1 MAIQDGPGP
10 TMAATNGPPGPAMAA
25 IIGPPLPSLV
35 PWPGDLPCQ
44 PYLVRGTICGSHGW
58 SRTILDCHSW
68 SPTKDSSLVAAA
80 NGPGPTKAAEI
91 GEVEMAEHAE

>member
-10 TMAATNGPPGPAMAA
+10 TMAATNGPPGPVMAA

-35 PWPGDLPCQ
+35 PWPGDL
-44 PYLVRGTICGSHGW
+44 YRGSHKW
-58 SRTILDCHSW
+58 SWGPFVAAMVGPGPSIAGLGPRI
-68 SPTKDSSLVAAA
+68 AAA

-91 GEVEMAEHAE
+91 GPS